1 MMLFNVLAL
10 TALTATTLTF
20 APKASAN
27 DYAAFMQTLM
37 GRLNEITTEHVGAD
51 FHTLGTA

>member
-20 APKASAN
+20 APKASVN
-27 DYAAFMQTLM
+27 DTPLSCK
-37 GRLNEITTEHVGAD
+37 R
-51 FHTLGTA
+51 